1 MQNETPRLRHIA
13 LLGVATAAGASVRG
27 AGMGPEALRVAG
39 LAEALIDLGHFV
51 TDHGDLRRPHPGPD
65 AEPASWR
72 LPEERQANVLD
83 LSARA
88 SNRAVEILDDGH
100 FPIFLGGDHSISMGT
115 VSGVARHCAGIGKP
129 VFVLWV
135 DAHGDYNT
143 PVTSPTGNLHGMSL
157 ALLCGEPEFDE
168 PPFTGS
174 WRGTVD
180 PKNVAIFG
188 ARSIDREERR
198 LLEARVVHVADMR
211 KIDELGAVATMR
223 TIIERVRKA
232 GGHLHVSLDVD
243 AMDPSIAPG
252 VGTTVP
258 GGLTYREAH
267 LAMEMVHDSGLVG
280 SLDIVEL
287 NPFLDEAGKSA
298 LLLVDLVASLFGRS
312 IMSPPGE
319 GPMAFVT
326 EDETDGD

>member
-1 MQNETPRLRHIA
+1 MTDVHHTRRIA

-39 LAEALIDLGHFV
+39 IAEALIDLGHFV
-51 TDHGDLRRPHPGPD
+51 TDHGDLRRPHPAPD

-88 SNRAVEILDDGH
+88 SDQAVEMLGEGH

-115 VSGVARHCAGIGKP
+115 VSGVARHCAASGKP
-129 VFVLWV
+129 IFVLWV

-168 PPFTGS
+168 PPFTGP
-174 WRGTVD
+174 WRGRVD

-198 LLEARVVHVADMR
+198 LLELRGVHVADMR

-223 TIIERVRKA
+223 AIIERVRKA
-232 GGHLHVSLDVD
+232 NGHLHVSLDVD
-243 AMDPSIAPG
+243 AMDPAIAPG

-267 LAMEMVHDSGLVG
+267 LAMEMLHDSGLVG

-326 EDETDGD
+326 EDEADGD

>member
-1 MQNETPRLRHIA
+1 MNDKVKRERKIA
-13 LLGVATAAGASVRG
+13 LLGVATAAGAPIRG

-39 LAEALIDLGHFV
+39 LAEALLDLGHSV
-51 TDHGDLRRPHPGPD
+51 TDHGDLRRPHPAPD

-83 LSARA
+83 LAARA
-88 SNRAVEILDDGH
+88 SDRAVELLADGQ
-100 FPIFLGGDHSISMGT
+100 FPIFLGGDHSIAMGT
-115 VSGVARHCAGIGKP
+115 VSGVARHCATVGKP
-129 VFVLWV
+129 IFVLWI

-157 ALLCGEPEFDE
+157 ALLCNEPEFDG
-168 PPFTGS
+168 PFAGP

-180 PKNVAIFG
+180 PRNVAIFG
-188 ARSIDREERR
+188 ARSIDREERH
-198 LLEARVVHVADMR
+198 LLEARGVLTIDMR

-232 GGHLHVSLDVD
+232 NGHLHVSLDVD

-252 VGTTVP
+252 VGTTVA

-267 LAMEMVHDSGLVG
+267 LAMEMLHDCGLVG

-312 IMSPPGE
+312 VMSPQGE
-319 GPMAFVT
+319 GPMAFAT
-326 EDETDGD
+326 EDEEG

>member
-1 MQNETPRLRHIA
+1 MAAEHKIS

-39 LAEALIDLGHFV
+39 LAETLIDLGHFV
-51 TDHGDLRRPHPGPD
+51 ADHGDLRRPHPSPD

-88 SNRAVEILDDGH
+88 SDRAVEMLDDGH

-115 VSGVARHCAGIGKP
+115 VSGVARHCAGIGRP
-129 VFVLWV
+129 IFVLWV

-174 WRGTVD
+174 WRGKVD

-198 LLEARVVHVADMR
+198 LLEARGVHVADMR

-267 LAMEMVHDSGLVG
+267 LAMEMLHDSGLVG

-326 EDETDGD
+326 ENETDGD

>member
-1 MQNETPRLRHIA
+1 MNEAQHTRRIA

-51 TDHGDLRRPHPGPD
+51 ADHGDLRRPHPAPD

-88 SNRAVEILDDGH
+88 SDRAVEMLAEGH

-115 VSGVARHCAGIGKP
+115 VSGVARHCAASGKP
-129 VFVLWV
+129 IFVLWV

-168 PPFTGS
+168 PPFTGP
-174 WRGTVD
+174 WRGQVD

-198 LLEARVVHVADMR
+198 LLELRGVHVADMR

-223 TIIERVRKA
+223 AIVERVRKA
-232 GGHLHVSLDVD
+232 NGHLHVSLDVD
-243 AMDPSIAPG
+243 AMDPAIAPG

-267 LAMEMVHDSGLVG
+267 LAMEMLHDSGLVG